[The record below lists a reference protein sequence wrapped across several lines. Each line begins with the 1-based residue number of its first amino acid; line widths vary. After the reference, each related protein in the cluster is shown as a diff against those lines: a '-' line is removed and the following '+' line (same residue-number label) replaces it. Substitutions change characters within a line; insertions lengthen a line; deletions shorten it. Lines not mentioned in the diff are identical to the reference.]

1 MISCHHLDIFSSQPM
16 LPTAGLLVCQ
26 GVPGRVG
33 MRDVYWRHIHE
44 AQKRLQESNPGIGKK
59 EVLNMARDECG
70 PKLSYYGLTWEEVDI
85 QVQHIHIPI
94 DLMQELIHKKLTQNQ
109 NS

>member
-1 MISCHHLDIFSSQPM
+1 M

-33 MRDVYWRHIHE
+33 MRDVYWRHIQE
-44 AQKRLQESNPGIGKK
+44 AQKRLQESNPGVGKK
-59 EVLNMARDECG
+59 EILNMAREECR
-70 PKLSYYGLTWEEVDI
+70 PKLSYYGLTREEVVI

-94 DLMQELIHKKLTQNQ
+94 DLMQELSHKILDRNQ
-109 NS
+109 NPNVALGGKRTLSV